1 MSDTPVA
8 RQHIDALLPPG
19 PIWEPV
25 DDGDFDKFLD
35 AFAANTEDAFDFAV
49 ALRNAR
55 DPDKTPYLS
64 DLEREYGIVPQTNQ
78 TEAQRR
84 AHLRA
89 IKARDRRSGDID
101 RMQQALTTAGFDVQV
116 HANDPAVDPAPF
128 VDENYQLQCGGDN
141 AYAGRDDVYCR
152 IGGGELLVN
161 GRLFRNRALYFGAG
175 NEVVCAGNGKAV
187 SGYFEDTGVQELRYL
202 VPPWYRSGSWPLIFF
217 VGGDATRDAHGRI
230 VDIAL
235 AHVESAARVRF
246 LRLILRNKPL
256 HCWAVIRVAY
266 D

>member
-1 MSDTPVA
+1 MSDPTPA
-8 RQHIDALLPPG
+8 RMHVNALLPPG

-25 DDGDFDKFLD
+25 DDGNFDKFLD

-49 ALRNAR
+49 SLRNAR

-101 RMQQALTTAGFDVQV
+101 RMRLALTTAGVDVQV

-141 AYAGRDDVYCR
+141 AYAGRGDVFCR

-161 GRLFRNRALYFGAG
+161 GRLFRNSPRYFGAG
-175 NEVVCAGNGKAV
+175 HESVCAGNASAV
-187 SGYFEDTGVQELRYL
+187 AGFFEFLGQKDMRY
-202 VPPWYRSGSWPLIFF
+202 PTPESPATWPLVFF
-217 VGGDATRDAHGRI
+217 VGGDATRVDGRI
-230 VDIAL
+230 TDLDL
-235 AHVESAARVRF
+235 AHVESARRDHC
-246 LRLILRNKPL
+246 LRLILKFKPL
-256 HCWAVIRVAY
+256 HAWAVLRIAWE
-266 D
+266 